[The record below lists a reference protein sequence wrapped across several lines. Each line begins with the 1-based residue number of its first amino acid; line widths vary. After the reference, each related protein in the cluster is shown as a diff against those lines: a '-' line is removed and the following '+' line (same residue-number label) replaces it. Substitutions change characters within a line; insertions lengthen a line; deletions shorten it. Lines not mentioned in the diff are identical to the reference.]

1 MKKTLFF
8 AVSAIL
14 ALACSK
20 KLEQTSALPD
30 LETQESAQ
38 IEFAKIL
45 SKAVYADEDLRV
57 FLKEEAIKQFD
68 NDYDVFYPFVKD
80 ETISGG
86 RTFREILVE
95 HAGSCRLCRL
105 SLKSGI
111 ITLTLRRTLS
121 RKTGSMIWL

>member
-20 KLEQTSALPD
+20 NLEQTSALPD

-57 FLKEEAIKQFD
+57 FLKEEGIKQFD

-95 HAGSCRLCRL
+95 HAGSESKLQEIEEVL
-105 SLKSGI
+105 PL
-111 ITLTLRRTLS
+111 LTLKL
-121 RKTGSMIWL
+121 L